1 MSVGSVLFMKGS
13 SGEDNSP
20 DGCPKSGH
28 PERLASLPSLSK
40 EPVALLDIL
49 GEPVLHRIIEVLRRA
64 EVTPIY
70 LVVDESYRDHEVV
83 RSLRRE
89 RIEVL
94 SASAQN
100 LSSLVERAV
109 QRCSDHGIEN
119 VLLMEPS
126 AYTEVDIQALTR
138 AHQSANQKIT
148 LAYDDGGALPIAML
162 SSSESELAGSLMQRK
177 LLFPQPTAR
186 FLHKGYAN
194 RLQTAQDLRQLAQ
207 DALQHRCRIRPNGD
221 ETRPGVW
228 VAKTAY
234 VHSAAQLISPAYVGP
249 NTRIR
254 SGAVLSE
261 CSTVERNCIIERGT
275 TVCNSS
281 VLAGSY
287 VGFCLDVAN
296 AVINQSKLVDV
307 RRNVSLEIGDSLIGA
322 SPLAARNS
330 IPSLWASVTGKRAA
344 IGSVQGRFRTLFPK
358 RASAPVSAQM
368 AYVPAERWGA
378 LKSLSRTD
386 SGSI

>member
-13 SGEDNSP
+13 SGEDISP

-28 PERLASLPSLSK
+28 PERPTSLSSLSS
-40 EPVALLDIL
+40 EPAALLEIL
-49 GEPVLHRIIEVLRRA
+49 GEPILHRVIEVLRRA
-64 EVTPIY
+64 EVAPIY
-70 LVVDESYRDHEVV
+70 LVVDESYRDHEVI

-94 SASAQN
+94 SASSEN
-100 LSSLVERAV
+100 LPSLVERAV

-126 AYTEVDIQALTR
+126 VYTELDIQALAAVHR
-138 AHQSANQKIT
+138 SANQKIT
-148 LAYDDGGALPIAML
+148 HAYDDGGALPIAMV

-186 FLHKGYAN
+186 FLHKGYSN
-194 RLQTAQDLRQLAQ
+194 RLRTAQDLRQLAQ

-221 ETRPGVW
+221 EIRPGVW

-281 VLAGSY
+281 VLGGSF

-296 AVINQSKLVDV
+296 AVINHSVLVDV

-322 SPLAARNS
+322 SPLAVRTS
-330 IPSLWASVTGKRAA
+330 IPSLWASVTGKRAT
-344 IGSVQGRFRTLFPK
+344 IGSVQAGFRTLFPK
-358 RASAPVSAQM
+358 RSATPVAAQM
-368 AYVPAERWGA
+368 AYVPAERWGS

-386 SGSI
+386 STSI